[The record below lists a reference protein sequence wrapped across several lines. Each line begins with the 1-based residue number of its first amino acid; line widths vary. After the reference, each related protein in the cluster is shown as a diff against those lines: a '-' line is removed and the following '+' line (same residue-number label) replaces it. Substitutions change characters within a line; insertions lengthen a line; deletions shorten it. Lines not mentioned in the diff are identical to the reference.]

1 MSNKALA
8 IYLDGPMQSWGVAS
22 RFQYR
27 ETENLPTKSGVLGIV
42 AAAIGIDKYAADEAE
57 HLKPLA
63 NLQFSVFQ
71 AFRIDQQRSVQRL
84 SDFHTVGG
92 GYPDTPQGKLNVSPN
107 AEKSKSG
114 ALQWKTPEKRT
125 VPTHRTYLTDARF
138 IAILEGDPD
147 VLSQCADALR
157 NPRWGVWFGR
167 KTCLPASPLCPTLAD
182 SGEQALQALAE
193 KAGVTLGE
201 GQIQPSSVEADAWF
215 LPDSPVAYG
224 SREFNSRPVQR
235 S

>member
-8 IYLDGPMQSWGVAS
+8 LYLDGPMQSWGVAS

-42 AAAIGIDKYAADEAE
+42 AAAIGIDKYASDEAE
-57 HLKPLA
+57 RLEPLA
-63 NLQFSVFQ
+63 NLQFSVFR
-71 AFRIDQQRSVQRL
+71 AFLVAEQRPVQRL

-92 GYPDTPQGKLNVSPN
+92 GYDKTDHRGRLSMPHK
-107 AEKSKSG
+107 ASG
-114 ALQWKTPEKRT
+114 GPFGT
-125 VPTHRTYLTDARF
+125 VITHRAYLTDARF
-138 IAILEGDPD
+138 IAVLEGDEAT
-147 VLSQCADALR
+147 LMQCAAALR

-167 KTCLPASPLCPTLAD
+167 KTCLPAAPLCPTLAED
-182 SGEQALQALAE
+182 SKQAIAVLAD
-193 KAGVTLGE
+193 KAGVELGE
-201 GQIQPSSVEADAWF
+201 GQSQPSSLQADAWF

-224 SREFNSRPVQR
+224 TREFNSRPVQR